1 MLFFFF
7 SDTHYVPLAFVLVS
21 LCPLFA
27 LICPHLYKKP
37 NKQKEQLS
45 LLSLSEFRNRVAVQ
59 LQKNLDRIRLK
70 RVAFRLA
77 EKQAEMAAA
86 AAAAQAERKPSITTS
101 SRTGGFFG
109 PLPGQLPFRQK
120 TPETEED
127 EEEES
132 SYEYEDEEEEEEER

>member
-1 MLFFFF
+1 M
-7 SDTHYVPLAFVLVS
+7 
-21 LCPLFA
+21 
-27 LICPHLYKKP
+27 
-37 NKQKEQLS
+37 
-45 LLSLSEFRNRVAVQ
+45 
-59 LQKNLDRIRLK
+59 
-70 RVAFRLA
+70 
-77 EKQAEMAAA
+77 AA

-132 SYEYEDEEEEEEER
+132 SYEYEDEEEEEEERWILRRERFPDLIGDLFQKADEDIRK